1 MWNYQEEAM
10 DALRQLHDESHDCPT
25 ARLFETK
32 PTEHRSSGGWQPPGE
47 IAGGLGTAA
56 PQGNAKAN

>member
-10 DALRQLHDESHDCPT
+10 NVLRQLRKESHEVPT

-32 PTEHRSSGGWQPPGE
+32 PTEHRWSGGRQTPGE
-47 IAGGLGTAA
+47 LAGGLGTAA
-56 PQGNAKAN
+56 TQGNAQAN